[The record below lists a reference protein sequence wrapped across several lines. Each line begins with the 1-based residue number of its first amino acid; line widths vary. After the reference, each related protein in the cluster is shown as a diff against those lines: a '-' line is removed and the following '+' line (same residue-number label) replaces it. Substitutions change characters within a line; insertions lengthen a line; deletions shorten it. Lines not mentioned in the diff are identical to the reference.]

1 MSKTKEPKLTPK
13 QEKFVAEYVKNG
25 GNAKQAAIKAYPDQN
40 ENSAAQQGW
49 QNLQKLELA
58 RAIRKEF
65 AKQGVTLDK
74 AIRPIV
80 KGLEAKDKDGNDD
93 LQKQMMAHDRW
104 LKASMLDREDGLQLN
119 IENAQGIEIT
129 FKDFSKED
137 ENRGAKQTQSSENEK
152 KNARRKG

>member
-58 RAIRKEF
+58 RAIRQEF

-129 FKDFSKED
+129 FKDFRKDD
-137 ENRGAKQTQSSENEK
+137 EAESNS
-152 KNARRKG
+152 

>member
-1 MSKTKEPKLTPK
+1 MPKTKDLTPK
-13 QEKFVAEYVKNG
+13 QEAFVAEYVKNG
-25 GNAKQAAIKAYPDQN
+25 GNAKQAAIKAYPEQN

-80 KGLEAKDKDGNDD
+80 KGLEAKDKDGKDD

-119 IENAQGIEIT
+119 IENAKGIEIT
-129 FKDFSKED
+129 FKNFRKED
-137 ENRGAKQTQSSENEK
+137 D
-152 KNARRKG
+152 

>member
-1 MSKTKEPKLTPK
+1 MASERKLTPK
-13 QEKFVAEYVKNG
+13 QEAFVAEYVKNG
-25 GNAKQAAIKAYPDQN
+25 GNAKAAAIKAYPEQN

-58 RAIRKEF
+58 RAIRQEF

-119 IENAQGIEIT
+119 IENAKGIEIT
-129 FKDFSKED
+129 FKNFGKDD
-137 ENRGAKQTQSSENEK
+137 D
-152 KNARRKG
+152 

>member
-1 MSKTKEPKLTPK
+1 MTKTKEPKLTPK
-13 QEKFVAEYVKNG
+13 QEKFVAEYTRNG
-25 GNAKQAAIKAYPDQN
+25 GNATAAAKVAYPEQTDA
-40 ENSAAQQGW
+40 SAKQQGW
-49 QNLQKLELA
+49 ENLTKPNLA
-58 RAIRKEF
+58 AAIRKEF

-129 FKDFSKED
+129 FKDFRKED
-137 ENRGAKQTQSSENEK
+137 AN
-152 KNARRKG
+152 

>member
-1 MSKTKEPKLTPK
+1 MASERKLTPK
-13 QEKFVAEYVKNG
+13 QEAFVAEYVKNG
-25 GNAKQAAIKAYPDQN
+25 GNAKAAAIKAYPEQN

-58 RAIRKEF
+58 RAIRQEF

-119 IENAQGIEIT
+119 IENAKGIEIT
-129 FKDFSKED
+129 FKNFRKED
-137 ENRGAKQTQSSENEK
+137 EANL
-152 KNARRKG
+152 

>member
-1 MSKTKEPKLTPK
+1 MPKTKEKALTPK
-13 QEKFVAEYVKNG
+13 QEKFVAEYTRNG
-25 GNAKQAAIKAYPDQN
+25 GNATAAAKVAYPEQTDA
-40 ENSAAQQGW
+40 SAKQQGW
-49 QNLQKLELA
+49 ENLTKPNLA
-58 RAIRKEF
+58 AAIRKEF

-104 LKASMLDREDGLQLN
+104 LKASMLDRVDGLQLN

-137 ENRGAKQTQSSENEK
+137 AN
-152 KNARRKG
+152 

>member
-1 MSKTKEPKLTPK
+1 MPKTKEITPK
-13 QEKFVAEYVKNG
+13 QQKFVAEYVKNG
-25 GNAKQAAIKAYPDQN
+25 GNATAAAKVAYPEQS
-40 ENSAAQQGW
+40 EKSAAQQGW

-58 RAIRKEF
+58 KAIRQEF

-104 LKASMLDREDGLQLN
+104 LKASMLDREDGLPLN
-119 IENAQGIEIT
+119 IENAKGIEIT
-129 FKDFSKED
+129 FKNF
-137 ENRGAKQTQSSENEK
+137 G
-152 KNARRKG
+152 KGDD

>member
-13 QEKFVAEYVKNG
+13 QEKFVAEYTRNG
-25 GNAKQAAIKAYPDQN
+25 GNATAAAKVAYPEQTDA
-40 ENSAAQQGW
+40 SAKQQGW
-49 QNLQKLELA
+49 ENLTKPNLA
-58 RAIRKEF
+58 AAIRKEF

-137 ENRGAKQTQSSENEK
+137 AN
-152 KNARRKG
+152 

>member
-1 MSKTKEPKLTPK
+1 MPKTKEITPK
-13 QEKFVAEYVKNG
+13 QQKFVAEYVKNG
-25 GNAKQAAIKAYPDQN
+25 GNATAAAKVAYPEQSDK
-40 ENSAAQQGW
+40 SAAQQGW

-58 RAIRKEF
+58 KAIRQEF

-119 IENAQGIEIT
+119 IENAKGIEIT
-129 FKDFSKED
+129 FKNF
-137 ENRGAKQTQSSENEK
+137 
-152 KNARRKG
+152 RKDDD

>member
-1 MSKTKEPKLTPK
+1 MASERKLTPK
-13 QEKFVAEYVKNG
+13 QEAFVAEYVKNG
-25 GNAKQAAIKAYPDQN
+25 GNAKAAAIKAYPEQN

-58 RAIRKEF
+58 RAIRQEF

-119 IENAQGIEIT
+119 IENAKGIEIT
-129 FKDFSKED
+129 FKNFRKDD
-137 ENRGAKQTQSSENEK
+137 EAESNS
-152 KNARRKG
+152 

>member
-1 MSKTKEPKLTPK
+1 MPKTKEITPK
-13 QEKFVAEYVKNG
+13 QQKFVAEYVKNG
-25 GNAKQAAIKAYPDQN
+25 GNATAAAKVAYPEQSDK
-40 ENSAAQQGW
+40 SAAQQGW

-58 RAIRKEF
+58 KAIRQEF

-119 IENAQGIEIT
+119 IENAKGIEIT
-129 FKDFSKED
+129 FKNFRKED
-137 ENRGAKQTQSSENEK
+137 EAESNS
-152 KNARRKG
+152 

>member
-1 MSKTKEPKLTPK
+1 MASERKLTPK
-13 QEKFVAEYVKNG
+13 QEAFVAEYVKNG
-25 GNAKQAAIKAYPDQN
+25 GNAKAAAIKAYPEQN

-58 RAIRKEF
+58 RAIRQEF

-119 IENAQGIEIT
+119 IENAKGIEIT
-129 FKDFSKED
+129 FKNFRKDD
-137 ENRGAKQTQSSENEK
+137 EAEN
-152 KNARRKG
+152 NS

>member
-1 MSKTKEPKLTPK
+1 MAKAKKERGLTPK

-25 GNAKQAAIKAYPDQN
+25 GNAKQAAIKAYPNQT
-40 ENSAAQQGW
+40 EKSAAQQGW
-49 QNLQKLELA
+49 ENLQKPELA
-58 RAIRKEF
+58 AAIRKEF

-129 FKDFSKED
+129 FKDFRKEA
-137 ENRGAKQTQSSENEK
+137 E
-152 KNARRKG
+152 

>member
-1 MSKTKEPKLTPK
+1 MPKTKEITPK
-13 QEKFVAEYVKNG
+13 QQKFVAEYVKNG
-25 GNAKQAAIKAYPDQN
+25 GNASAAAKVAYPDQS
-40 ENSAAQQGW
+40 ELSAKKQGW
-49 QNLQKLELA
+49 ENLSKPNLA
-58 RAIRKEF
+58 AAIRKEF

-119 IENAQGIEIT
+119 IENAKGIEIT
-129 FKDFSKED
+129 FKNFRKED
-137 ENRGAKQTQSSENEK
+137 EAESNS
-152 KNARRKG
+152 

>member
-1 MSKTKEPKLTPK
+1 MPKTKEITPK
-13 QEKFVAEYVKNG
+13 QQKFVAEYVKNG
-25 GNAKQAAIKAYPDQN
+25 GNASAAAKVAYPDQS
-40 ENSAAQQGW
+40 ELSAKKQGW
-49 QNLQKLELA
+49 ENLSKPNLA
-58 RAIRKEF
+58 AAIRKEF

-119 IENAQGIEIT
+119 IENAKGIEIT
-129 FKDFSKED
+129 FKNF
-137 ENRGAKQTQSSENEK
+137 
-152 KNARRKG
+152 RKDDD

>member
-1 MSKTKEPKLTPK
+1 MPKTKEKALTPK

-25 GNAKQAAIKAYPDQN
+25 GNAKQAAIKAYPNQN

-58 RAIRKEF
+58 RAIRQEF

-137 ENRGAKQTQSSENEK
+137 AN
-152 KNARRKG
+152 

>member
-1 MSKTKEPKLTPK
+1 MPKTKETKLTPK

-58 RAIRKEF
+58 RAIRQEF

-129 FKDFSKED
+129 FKDFRKED
-137 ENRGAKQTQSSENEK
+137 D
-152 KNARRKG
+152 